1 MKRPL
6 TVIILFIISL
16 INGIQATY
24 NALAFAGLLP
34 FRLFGGTYKF
44 FTEELN
50 GLGVFMTGS
59 IAFAWFLTAW
69 FLWTMKR
76 EAWTALIT
84 ISSLYLLAIL
94 ALLLGQTS
102 WQELIA
108 PIVSNVLVLI
118 LCALPST
125 RKALI
130 PPSWGE

>member
-6 TVIILFIISL
+6 TVIILFIIAM
-16 INGIQATY
+16 INGLQATY
-24 NALAFAGLLP
+24 NALAFAGILP
-34 FRLFGGTYKF
+34 FRLFGGTYNF
-44 FTEELN
+44 FTEEFSW
-50 GLGVFMTGS
+50 LGVIMTGS
-59 IAFAWFLTAW
+59 IAFFWFLAAW
-69 FLWTMKR
+69 LLWTMKR
-76 EAWTALIT
+76 EAWGGLIT
-84 ISSLYLLAIL
+84 VSGLYLIAIFV
-94 ALLLGQTS
+94 LLLGQTS